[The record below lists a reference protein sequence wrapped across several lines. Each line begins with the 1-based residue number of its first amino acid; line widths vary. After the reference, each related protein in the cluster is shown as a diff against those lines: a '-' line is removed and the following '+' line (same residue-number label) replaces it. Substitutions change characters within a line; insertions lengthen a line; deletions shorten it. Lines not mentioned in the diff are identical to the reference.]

1 MGDLADIYFARIVPR
16 FMAHYFFYHI
26 YIFKIGN
33 SYLAFL
39 AKQYNLLSLI
49 TRSDDFFL
57 PRELICLGQILI
69 ILLLEHF
76 NVTYEHA
83 AKYILPVILNVSL
96 FP

>member
-1 MGDLADIYFARIVPR
+1 M
-16 FMAHYFFYHI
+16 
-26 YIFKIGN
+26 
-33 SYLAFL
+33 
-39 AKQYNLLSLI
+39 

-83 AKYILPVILNVSL
+83 VKYVLPVILNVSL